1 MEERIDRILHTLG
14 VTRSR
19 SEAEDLIKRG
29 LVSVKGVVIQKP
41 AKIFDVATLTKD
53 DIEISTKQYVSR
65 GAYKL
70 LKAFELWDI
79 QVNGKTA
86 IDIGSSTGGFT
97 EVLLEK
103 GATKVYAV
111 DVGTDQLDA
120 KLREDQRVVSLE
132 KTDVQTLTELPEK
145 VDVFVS
151 DISFVSLTKIIPHVN
166 RFVKESATGVL
177 LVKPQFEVG
186 KEYISKGGIVKNER
200 AVHNALTN
208 IKNILR
214 EYGFRVLQEAESPIL
229 GGSGNKEYLWL
240 IKVNNHRT

>member
-1 MEERIDRILHTLG
+1 MQERFDRILHTLG

-29 LVSVKGVVIQKP
+29 LVSVRGVVVLKP
-41 AKIFDVATLTKD
+41 AKMFDATALTKE

-70 LKAFELWDI
+70 LKAFELWNID
-79 QVNGKTA
+79 VTGKTA

-111 DVGTDQLDA
+111 DVGTDQLHPSL
-120 KLREDQRVVSLE
+120 KSNEKVVSLE
-132 KTDVQTLTELPEK
+132 QSDIQTLQELPER

-151 DISFVSLTKIIPHVN
+151 DISFVSLTKIIPHLN

-214 EYGFRVLQEAESPIL
+214 EHGYRVLQEADSPIL

-240 IKVNNHRT
+240 ITKNTP

>member
-1 MEERIDRILHTLG
+1 MQERFDRILHTLG

-29 LVSVKGVVIQKP
+29 LVSVRGVVVMKP
-41 AKIFDVATLTKD
+41 AKLFDATTLTKE
-53 DIEISTKQYVSR
+53 DIEIFTKQYVSR

-70 LKAFELWDI
+70 LKAFDLWNID
-79 QVNGKTA
+79 VTGKTA
-86 IDIGSSTGGFT
+86 IDIGASTGGFT

-111 DVGTDQLDA
+111 DVGTDQLHPSL
-120 KLREDQRVVSLE
+120 KSNEKVISLE
-132 KTDVQTLTELPEK
+132 QSDIQTLQELKEH

-151 DISFVSLTKIIPHVN
+151 DISFVSLTKIIPHLN
-166 RFVKESATGVL
+166 RFVKERATGVL

-214 EYGFRVLQEAESPIL
+214 EHGYRVLQEADSPIL

-240 IKVNNHRT
+240 VTKNTP

>member
-29 LVSVKGVVIQKP
+29 LVSVKGIVVQKP
-41 AKIFDVATLTKD
+41 AKMFDVTALSKD

-79 QVNGKTA
+79 QVSGKTA

-103 GATKVYAV
+103 GISKVYAV

-120 KLREDQRVVSLE
+120 KLKGDQRVVSLE
-132 KTDVQTLTELPEK
+132 KTDIQTLTELPEK
-145 VDVFVS
+145 VGVFVS
-151 DISFVSLTKIIPHVN
+151 DISFISLTRVIPHIQ
-166 RFVKESATGVL
+166 RFVTPSAVGVL

-200 AVHNALTN
+200 AVHNALTGL
-208 IKNILR
+208 KNMLR
-214 EYGFRVLQEAESPIL
+214 EHGFRVLQEADSPIL

-240 IKVNNHRT
+240 ITKNTL